1 VAASWCRALRACTC
15 EAGRCRRRLHARAR
29 TRRGAHEARRGAQ
42 TFHSRNGKAYLFQAV
57 ALINI
62 IFGAQEERVMTTGRP
77 GRPRLAVLC
86 GRPCF
91 CCGCR

>member
-1 VAASWCRALRACTC
+1 MYMRGRPLPRAPACS
-15 EAGRCRRRLHARAR
+15 AHSARAR